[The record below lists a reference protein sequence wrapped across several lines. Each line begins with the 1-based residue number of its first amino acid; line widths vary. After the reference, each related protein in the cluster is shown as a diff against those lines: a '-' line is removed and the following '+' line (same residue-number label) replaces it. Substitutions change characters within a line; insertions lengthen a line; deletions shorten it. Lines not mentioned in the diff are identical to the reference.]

1 MEDKTII
8 DLYFARS
15 EEAIVETDRKY
26 GGYCR
31 SVAYRILRSEGD
43 SEECVNDT
51 YLRAWGAIPPTR
63 PNRLSTFLGRI
74 TRNLAIDRF
83 TRNRAEK
90 RYAEGVAVLD
100 ELAEV
105 IADPSGGELA
115 DELTLRDALSSFVRE
130 LKPIE
135 RRLFLGRYWYICSV
149 RELADSNG
157 LTESNV
163 KVTLMRLRDRLR
175 GYLLRLGISV

>member
-1 MEDKTII
+1 MDDKTII
-8 DLYFARS
+8 ELYFARS
-15 EEAIVETDRKY
+15 EEAIEATDRKY

-31 SVAYRILRSEGD
+31 SVAYRILHSEGD

-51 YLRAWGAIPPTR
+51 YLRAWSAIPPTR
-63 PNRLSTFLGRI
+63 PNKLSAFLGRI

-83 TRNRAEK
+83 SHSRAEK
-90 RYAEGVAVLD
+90 RYSEGVAVLD

-105 IADPSGGELA
+105 IADPSGAELA
-115 DELTLRDALSSFVRE
+115 DELTLRDALSDFVRE

-135 RRLFLGRYWYICSV
+135 RRLFLGRYWYVCSV
-149 RELADSNG
+149 RELAEDNALS
-157 LTESNV
+157 ESNV

-175 GYLLRLGISV
+175 GYLLRLGISL